1 MILIGD
7 KLRQLR
13 QENGLRQEQV
23 ARLVGADRSS
33 ISAWETDSRQPSYQ
47 SLVRLA
53 EVYNVSTDFLLGRTG
68 GRPLDLSGL
77 TATEV
82 AVITEL
88 VAGMTSKNKQLE
100 EYTR

>member
-77 TATEV
+77 TISEV
-82 AVITEL
+82 TLITEL
-88 VAGMTSKNKQLE
+88 VAEMTAKNKRLE
-100 EYTR
+100 EYSR

>member
-7 KLRQLR
+7 KLKQLR

-33 ISAWETDSRQPSYQ
+33 ISAWENDSRQPSYQ

-77 TATEV
+77 TTAEV
-82 AVITEL
+82 TLITEL
-88 VAGMTSKNKQLE
+88 VAEMTAKNKRLE
-100 EYTR
+100 EYSR

>member
-1 MILIGD
+1 MILIGE

-13 QENGLRQEQV
+13 KENELRQEQV

-33 ISAWETDSRQPSYQ
+33 ISAWKNDSRQPSYQ

-68 GRPLDLSGL
+68 GKPLDLSGL
-77 TATEV
+77 TTAEV
-82 AVITEL
+82 TFITEL
-88 VAGMTSKNKQLE
+88 VAEMTAKNKRLE